1 MKTYILFIFAS
12 FSDLEELEFFC
23 FEHFPQ
29 LSIGSIKY
37 VIESSGNCIIIF
49 DSDKQKEPLVNSL
62 DETLSLESIRFYMI
76 FEKSSIFWSKLPTDL
91 NNFIF
96 KPQPKNLGIFKILA
110 EMDKQPLESQFNLD
124 EILEKIQIDGISSL
138 SAEEKKF
145 LDDFGN

>member
-12 FSDLEELEFFC
+12 FTDLEELEFFC

-49 DSDKQKEPLVNSL
+49 DSDKEKDPLIQSL
-62 DETLSLESIRFYMI
+62 DETLSLDSIRFYMI
-76 FEKSSIFWSKLPTDL
+76 FEKNSIFWSKLPPDL
-91 NNFIF
+91 NKFIF
-96 KPQPKNLGIFKILA
+96 KVQSKNPGMFKVLSD
-110 EMDKQPLESQFNLD
+110 MGKKPLEPQFSLD
-124 EILEKIQIDGISSL
+124 DILEKIQIEGITSL
-138 SAEEKKF
+138 SPEEKKF